1 MQVNVV
7 GNPVDIF
14 LDSNGQPL
22 QGGSIYIGQPSTDPT
37 NPANQITVYQ
47 DSALSIPFQQ
57 PIKTINGQPSLNGT
71 QAVVYLGLGTT
82 AYSLAVLNAGGVVV
96 MSLPNVQ
103 PFSLGGSA
111 GGNMVP
117 QEFVSGVGFTPGV
130 TTQLTLSSNF
140 GSGANIWVDFDG
152 TPQHYPDDFSINGTT
167 LTFTSP
173 IPVGVQKVYTKGGI
187 TTTVGAPG
195 AGTVGDSQLQWIG
208 ILFRSVDSIA
218 SLRTLAGSSHD
229 RAYVVSYYGIGTPGG
244 GGPFYK
250 DPNDTTS
257 TDNGG
262 TVIVGS
268 DGTRWKRTDISQA
281 TFCQF
286 GAKGDGANA
295 SPTDDTTAI
304 QNCITAMAGKLAIP
318 DAGKK
323 FYCAGIMLTGATYNN
338 TSIRGAGVIM
348 LKPDAGASNFGG
360 AWVGMVLQQ
369 CDGVTLDLKFD
380 GNRAAMTAR
389 EQIFC
394 VGLAGATNVKIPYL
408 EANEIRG
415 DGLYIGQ
422 ANWTAS
428 SANTINVEIGLIKG
442 ANTADDGRNLVSI
455 ISGQAIHIKRA
466 QSTAIGGVING
477 VVEPGGVDIEP
488 DQGYE
493 TVYDVRIDSL
503 DVTTAGTSG
512 FSILGKSVSGNDA
525 NLDWNC
531 TQIVIGEAR
540 ILRTGTSGSALG
552 GSGFNRCADVKII
565 KGFYQFNSTPGAG
578 PLHDLCQRVEADWT
592 VTNVTYGA
600 WLGATGTVYQGDFKL
615 TVNGFTQAG
624 VQVTSLQQ
632 TRVRGRMFSSVGGNT
647 TYGVHATNNGRSITQ
662 QNVAYEIDAPYDNVM
677 AQAFYNDT
685 TNPVTFGAGC
695 IARNC
700 DWSSY
705 PSYAATTN
713 ALIPLQDVIG
723 MTWAA
728 AQPTNGT
735 WHWQTRVKNT
745 QPAVATNKTTD
756 SWARLNS
763 GSNNATGTD
772 WVALVCTN
780 S

>member
-47 DSALSIPFQQ
+47 DETLSIPFQQ

-82 AYSLAVLNAGGVVV
+82 SYSLAVMNAGGVIV
-96 MSLPNVQ
+96 MSLPSVS

-117 QEFVSGVGFTPGV
+117 QEFVAGVGFTPGV

-140 GSGANIWVDFDG
+140 GSGANLWVDFDG

-167 LTFTSP
+167 LNFTSP
-173 IPVGVQKVYTKGGI
+173 IPVGVSKVYTKGGI

-208 ILFRSVDSIA
+208 ILFRAVDSIA

-262 TVIVGS
+262 TIIVGS
-268 DGTRWKRTDISQA
+268 DGTRWKRPDVSQA

-286 GAKGDGANA
+286 GAYGNGAGA
-295 SPTDDTTAI
+295 SPTDDSAAI
-304 QNCITAMAGKLAIP
+304 QNCINAMKGQTAIADSGKT
-318 DAGKK
+318 
-323 FYCAGIMLTGATYNN
+323 FYCAGLLLSGSTYNN
-338 TSIRGAGVIM
+338 TTIKGDGWLLM
-348 LKPDAGASNFGG
+348 KPDAGASNFGG
-360 AWVGMVLQQ
+360 AWCGLVLQQ
-369 CDGVTLDLKFD
+369 CDGVSIEVKIN
-380 GNRAAMTAR
+380 GNRANMTAR

-394 VGLAGATNVKIPYL
+394 VGLAGATNVKIPFM
-408 EANEIRG
+408 EVKEIRG

-422 ANWTAS
+422 ANWTAN
-428 SANTINVEIGLIKG
+428 SANTNNVEIGLIKG
-442 ANTADDGRNLVSI
+442 SNTADDGRNLLSI
-455 ISGQAIHIKRA
+455 ISGVAIHVERL
-466 QSTAIGGVING
+466 QSVQIGGVING
-477 VVEPGGVDIEP
+477 VTEPGGLDIEP
-488 DQGYE
+488 DFGYQ
-493 TVYDVRIDSL
+493 TVYDVHVDSL

-512 FSILGKSVSGNDA
+512 LAVLGKSASGNDA

-531 TQIVIGEAR
+531 SQIVVKDAR
-540 ILRTGTSGSALG
+540 VLRTGTSGSGLAG
-552 GSGFNRCADVKII
+552 GGFTRCADLKV
-565 KGFYQFNSTPGAG
+565 KGFYEFNSTPGAG
-578 PLHDLCQRVEADWT
+578 PVIDLAQRVEADFT

-600 WLGATGTVYQGDFKL
+600 WLAPTGTLYDFK
-615 TVNGFTQAG
+615 VNLMVSGFTQAG
-624 VQVTSLQQ
+624 VLTTSLSQG
-632 TRVRGRMFSSVGGNT
+632 RVTGRLFNSVGGNT
-647 TYGVHATNNGRSITQ
+647 TYGVHCTNNARTGIGQ
-662 QNVAYEIDAPYDNVM
+662 GNVSYQVDMPYDNVM
-677 AQAFYNDT
+677 ACAFYNDPS
-685 TNPVTFGAGC
+685 NPVSFGTGA
-695 IARNC
+695 IARDS
-700 DWSSY
+700 DWTGY
-705 PSYAATTN
+705 PSYAATCN
-713 ALIPLQDVIG
+713 ALIPLENVLG
-723 MTWAA
+723 MTYAA
-728 AQPTNGT
+728 AIPTNGT
-735 WHWQTRVKNT
+735 WHWQTFVRNS
-745 QPAVATNKTTD
+745 QPAAAAGKVTIG
-756 SWARLNS
+756 WARLNS
-763 GSNNATGTD
+763 GSNNVASSD
-772 WVALVCTN
+772 WTPTVCTT